1 MNKWLQIDAEQN
13 EEWLRKQGTGTYIDL
28 STIKKGDL
36 PGQVILE
43 KHNGYKEV
51 LNKAALDKSKE
62 IAAEG
67 IVSWSAANW
76 MESEYP
82 YLTRK
87 EAEAIGKNLVKK
99 ASPLVAGAFY
109 LYGIQEN
116 HERFKSPY
124 NVFRADILDVLP
136 IVAGGG
142 AAVIGGF
149 AGPTGAIAAG
159 VLAGGELQ
167 PMKLRPLSKSW
178 KL

>member
-1 MNKWLQIDAEQN
+1 M
-13 EEWLRKQGTGTYIDL
+13 
-28 STIKKGDL
+28 
-36 PGQVILE
+36 
-43 KHNGYKEV
+43 

-67 IVSWSAANW
+67 IIVSWSAANW

-99 ASPLVAGAFY
+99 ASPLVAGGFY

-124 NVFRADILDVLP
+124 NAFRADILDVLP

-142 AAVIGGF
+142 ADVIDGF

-167 PMKLRPLSKSW
+167 PMELRPLSKSW

>member
-1 MNKWLQIDAEQN
+1 MAEKTRN
-13 EEWLRKQGTGTYIDL
+13 RHLYRPEYN
-28 STIKKGDL
+28 KKGDM

-76 MESEYP
+76 IESEYP

-99 ASPLVAGAFY
+99 ASPLVAGGFY

-124 NVFRADILDVLP
+124 NAFRADILDVLL

-142 AAVIGGF
+142 AAVIDGF

-159 VLAGGELQ
+159 VLAGGE
-167 PMKLRPLSKSW
+167 KTATYGVEASK
-178 KL
+178 

>member
-1 MNKWLQIDAEQN
+1 MAEKTRN
-13 EEWLRKQGTGTYIDL
+13 RHLYRPEYN
-28 STIKKGDL
+28 KKGDM

-51 LNKAALDKSKE
+51 LNKAAMDKSKE

-124 NVFRADILDVLP
+124 NAFRADILDVLP

-159 VLAGGELQ
+159 VLAGGAGRSEEQRLNSSHSSISYAVFCL
-167 PMKLRPLSKSW
+167 KK
-178 KL
+178 KK

>member
-1 MNKWLQIDAEQN
+1 MAEKTRN
-13 EEWLRKQGTGTYIDL
+13 RHLYRSKYN
-28 STIKKGDL
+28 KKGDM

-87 EAEAIGKNLVKK
+87 EAE
-99 ASPLVAGAFY
+99 
-109 LYGIQEN
+109 GIE
-116 HERFKSPY
+116 K
-124 NVFRADILDVLP
+124 
-136 IVAGGG
+136 
-142 AAVIGGF
+142 
-149 AGPTGAIAAG
+149 
-159 VLAGGELQ
+159 LA
-167 PMKLRPLSKSW
+167 
-178 KL
+178 